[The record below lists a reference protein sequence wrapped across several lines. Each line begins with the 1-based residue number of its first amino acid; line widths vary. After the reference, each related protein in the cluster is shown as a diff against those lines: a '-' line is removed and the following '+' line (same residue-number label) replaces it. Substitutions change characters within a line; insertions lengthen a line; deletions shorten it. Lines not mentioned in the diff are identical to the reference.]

1 VTSRSAFRAAFRGS
15 IRAIRTLAIAAV
27 AFLMNAPLSAQRA
40 DDAAAQALE
49 RYLQGLTSLR
59 ADFRQASTVAGG
71 DAVEKAAG
79 RLYLQKPGRF
89 RWDYRQPNEQL
100 IVSDGVN
107 VWLFDKE
114 LEQVTVK
121 PIDES
126 LATTPALLLAGRSSV
141 AESFSISDAGS
152 RDGIDWTLLVPKRAD
167 TDFVEFR
174 LGFVRGE
181 LRAMELKDKLQQTTR
196 IEFSNV
202 ERNARLAA
210 DLFAFEPPAGVD
222 VIGTARR

>member
-1 VTSRSAFRAAFRGS
+1 MRTLLRP
-15 IRAIRTLAIAAV
+15 IIPTLAIVTASWLASIGTTLAAEE
-27 AFLMNAPLSAQRA
+27 PAQF
-40 DDAAAQALE
+40 LE

-59 ADFRQASTVAGG
+59 ADFKQVSTVAGG
-71 DAVEKAAG
+71 DAVEKASG

-89 RWDYRQPNEQL
+89 RWDYREPNEQL

-121 PIDES
+121 AIDES
-126 LATTPALLLAGRSSV
+126 LATTPALLLAGKSSV
-141 AESFSISDAGS
+141 AESFTISAAGA
-152 RDGIDWTLLVPKRAD
+152 RDDIDWILLVPKRTD

-174 LGFVRGE
+174 LGFTRGE

-196 IEFSNV
+196 IEFS
-202 ERNARLAA
+202 ELQRNARLTSE
-210 DLFAFEPPAGVD
+210 LFTFKPPAGVD
-222 VIGTARR
+222 VIGTARP

>member
-1 VTSRSAFRAAFRGS
+1 VTQSSLGTRVLHALQALSLV
-15 IRAIRTLAIAAV
+15 AISVFVNV
-27 AFLMNAPLSAQRA
+27 ATGATTTGPAPF
-40 DDAAAQALE
+40 LE

-59 ADFRQASTVAGG
+59 ADFTQVSTVAGG
-71 DAVEKAAG
+71 DTVEKASG

-89 RWDYRQPNEQL
+89 RWDYRQPSEQL
-100 IVSDGVN
+100 IVSDGSN

-141 AESFSISDAGS
+141 AESFTISEGGS
-152 RDGIDWTLLVPKRAD
+152 HDGIDWILLVPKRAD

-174 LGFVRGE
+174 LGFSGGE
-181 LRAMELKDKLQQTTR
+181 LRAMELKDKLQQATH
-196 IEFSNV
+196 IEFSDV
-202 ERNARLAA
+202 QRNAPLAS
-210 DLFAFEPPAGVD
+210 DLFNFKPPVGVD

>member
-1 VTSRSAFRAAFRGS
+1 MKGS
-15 IRAIRTLAIAAV
+15 SLIVLLRHGLQALSIIALSVFASIPAGAV
-27 AFLMNAPLSAQRA
+27 PDQDPAPF
-40 DDAAAQALE
+40 LE

-59 ADFRQASTVAGG
+59 ADFTQVSSVAGG
-71 DAVEKAAG
+71 DTVEKASG

-100 IVSDGVN
+100 IVSDGSN

-126 LATTPALLLAGRSSV
+126 LATTPALLLAGKSSV
-141 AESFSISDAGS
+141 AESFTISGAGS
-152 RDGIDWTLLVPKRAD
+152 RDGVDWILLVPKRTD

-174 LGFVRGE
+174 LGFAGGE
-181 LRAMELKDKLQQTTR
+181 LRAMELKDKLQQATR
-196 IEFSNV
+196 IEFSDV
-202 ERNARLAA
+202 QRNTRLAS
-210 DLFAFEPPAGVD
+210 DLFTFKPPVGVD

>member
-1 VTSRSAFRAAFRGS
+1 LRAALRQS
-15 IRAIRTLAIAAV
+15 VPALIIVVVSWLASVPLTAAG
-27 AFLMNAPLSAQRA
+27 A
-40 DDAAAQALE
+40 DDSSARFLE

-59 ADFRQASTVAGG
+59 ADFQQVSSVAGG
-71 DAVEKAAG
+71 DAAERASG

-89 RWDYRQPNEQL
+89 RWDYREPSEQL
-100 IVSDGVN
+100 IVSDGSN

-126 LATTPALLLAGRSSV
+126 LATTPALLLAGKSSLG
-141 AESFSISDAGS
+141 ESFDIREAGS
-152 RDGIDWTLLVPKRAD
+152 RDGIDWILLVPKRAD

-174 LGFVRGE
+174 LGFTRGE

-202 ERNARLAA
+202 QRNARLAG
-210 DLFAFEPPAGVD
+210 DLFTFQPPAGVD